1 MRLFVR
7 VGLIG
12 GFIVK
17 EVLDKRRQ
25 WELREGLKD
34 LEYLKMD
41 MDMLQRSYDVL
52 FRIVEALV
60 ERRGPRQDT
69 TR

>member
-7 VGLIG
+7 VVLIG

-17 EVLDKRRQ
+17 EVLDKRRHR
-25 WELREGLKD
+25 ELREGLKD
-34 LEYLKMD
+34 LEYLKRD
-41 MDMLQRSYDVL
+41 MDMVKRSHGVL

-60 ERRGPRQDT
+60 ERRGAGQDT